1 MRQKDKDKVLHQLL
15 QQKRLKWIKLGQNH
29 LFDRLYDIEQ
39 NFKVENTRRTVEK
52 SERTHLFH
60 GLGDIEADVGKVGK
74 GLLWHVAVIVTHLVA
89 IV

>member
-52 SERTHLFH
+52 RTHLFH